1 MDAKSG
7 VELESES
14 ILSLSAKQTG
24 LIGNLVVRI
33 EFSP

>member
-14 ILSLSAKQTG
+14 ILSPSAKQTG
-24 LIGNLVVRI
+24 LIGNLVV
-33 EFSP
+33 